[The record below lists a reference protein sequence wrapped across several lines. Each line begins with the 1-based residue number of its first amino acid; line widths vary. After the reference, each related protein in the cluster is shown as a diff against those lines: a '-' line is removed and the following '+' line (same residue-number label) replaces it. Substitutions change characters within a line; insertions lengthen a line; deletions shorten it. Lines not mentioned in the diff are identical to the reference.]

1 MHHIF
6 HKNIKQH
13 IDNNN
18 NNNKCDFNVKHIRM
32 ISEGSCDTDDWINDI
47 WLDYN
52 EYSALHHRDILAY
65 MSIF

>member
-47 WLDYN
+47 
-52 EYSALHHRDILAY
+52 
-65 MSIF
+65 